1 MYITNDKGLP
11 TDLFRVERSWSTA
24 NTVSVAITINKETP
38 EDSFKYRVTVSS
50 YNT

>member
-24 NTVSVAITINKETP
+24 NTASVAITINKETP